1 MTHKNT
7 YKAQPKVTVIILNWN
22 GKEDTLECLA
32 SVKKIDYSN
41 FEIVLVDNGSVD
53 DSVEAVSEH
62 YPDVTLLQTGDN
74 LGYAGGNNVGI
85 RYALDNKAEYVLLL
99 NNDTVVDV
107 QLINA
112 FIVASK
118 AIVNRAIM
126 GGKYII
132 MHNPIRFGMQE
143 LDGYLTNLILSI

>member
-118 AIVNRAIM
+118 AIVNRAIK
-126 GGKYII
+126 GIANCKR
-132 MHNPIRFGMQE
+132 P
-143 LDGYLTNLILSI
+143 